1 MAKDVT
7 GVLDDLDFGDS
18 VPDAP
23 TPNSINLAP
32 IDPKRNYSQY
42 YTPKPRYGSKGGRLG
57 RGSVE
62 KSERKVQFSLTCT
75 STQKELFY
83 AAAKH
88 DGRSVSNF
96 ICQAVEEYIKNH
108 EL

>member
-1 MAKDVT
+1 MAKDVN
-7 GVLDDLDFGDS
+7 GVLNGLDFGDS
-18 VPDAP
+18 VQDNP
-23 TPNSINLAP
+23 TPTINPAP

-42 YTPKPRYGSKGGRLG
+42 YKPKPRYGSKGGRLG

-75 STQKELFY
+75 STQKDLFY
-83 AAAKH
+83 KAAKN

-96 ICQAVEEYIKNH
+96 VCKAVEEYIKNH